1 MTKAIDVVG
10 AVIVRDDLVFAAQ
23 RGPGRSMAGLWE
35 FPGGKI
41 EPGES
46 PQEALRRELVEEL
59 DVTVDV
65 RDKIVTTR
73 HETETAVIYLTTFFC
88 SIVSGTPTLTEHQE
102 MRWVPRHHLHD
113 LDWAP
118 ADLETVAR
126 VQSA

>member
-1 MTKAIDVVG
+1 
-10 AVIVRDDLVFAAQ
+10 
-23 RGPGRSMAGLWE
+23 MAGLWE

-73 HETETAVIYLTTFFC
+73 HETEAAVIYLTTFFC
-88 SIVSGTPTLTEHQE
+88 SIVCGTPTLTEHQE
-102 MRWVPRHHLHD
+102 MRWVPRHYLHD